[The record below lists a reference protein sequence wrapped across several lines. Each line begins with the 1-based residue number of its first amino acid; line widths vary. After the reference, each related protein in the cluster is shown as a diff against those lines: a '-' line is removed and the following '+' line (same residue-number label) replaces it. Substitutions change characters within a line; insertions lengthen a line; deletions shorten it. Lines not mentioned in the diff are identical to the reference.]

1 MKSAQT
7 ESASSSGSF
16 PTPIA
21 PTLRTPLVQL
31 ARLLL
36 KKIGELPDSPEFA
49 AAKAANLALT
59 RQLIQSL
66 YLSFSAPD
74 EAPLHQRI
82 RQARSDA
89 NITVD
94 ALAALSGVSVRQIHR
109 VEADNEKVSEETRIA
124 LATVG
129 KLGLVPKEVLQAPTD
144 EEVRGNRSTF
154 YIAQGFDSLSLH
166 NEMKRLINS
175 NGGEL
180 EQTHVYLDHESSA
193 DWIALCG
200 SPEYVALTRLAF
212 PHRQAAIR
220 LAQLVGSSAIDLVML
235 GSGDGQT
242 EVRFTQQVL
251 AETVGSSI
259 SLHLLDASLPLL
271 NKAFGHAILVLGPE
285 PRILIHGVQGSF
297 HDLSNYCTLSDFRTQ
312 PHRRRVF
319 SMFGGTIG
327 NLDNEVSFIRRLSA
341 NAEKGDLL
349 LLEAAHA
356 FTTAVDDPEKLKQAD
371 PALKA
376 PVAEAHRAW
385 LTGPIKRY
393 CRNVEEVEL
402 SYRTDSQRPIP
413 GSYGLQ
419 FVAHIKLDNGGTR
432 EFVVWNARR
441 YDLDKLSE
449 AIQRLGW
456 ADVGRFPFS
465 STERPLS
472 LLMFQRQ

>member
-1 MKSAQT
+1 MKRAQT

-82 RQARSDA
+82 HQARSDA

-94 ALAALSGVSVRQIHR
+94 VLAALSGVSVRQIHR
-109 VEADNEKVSEETRIA
+109 VEADNEKVSEKTRMA

-129 KLGLVPKEVLQAPTD
+129 KLGLVPKEVLQEPTD

-154 YIAQGFDSLSLH
+154 YIAQGFDTLSLH

-220 LAQLVGSSAIDLVML
+220 LAQLVGSAAIDLVML

-242 EVRFTQQVL
+242 EVRFTQQLL

-297 HDLSNYCTLSDFRTQ
+297 HDLSHYCTLSDFRTQ

-327 NLDNEVSFIRRLSA
+327 NLDNEVSFFRRLSA
-341 NAEKGDLL
+341 NAVAGDLL
-349 LLEAAHA
+349 ILDQCRSFSDVNGQEQ
-356 FTTAVDDPEKLKQAD
+356 PWQAD

-376 PVAEAHRAW
+376 PVPEAHRTW
-385 LTGPIKRY
+385 LRGPIKRY

-402 SYRTDSQRPIP
+402 TYRIDSRRPIP

-419 FVAHIKLDNGGTR
+419 FVAHIKLEDGKMR
-432 EFVVWNARR
+432 EFVAWNVRR
-441 YDLDKLSE
+441 YNLDKLSE
-449 AIQRLGW
+449 AIQSLGW
-456 ADVGRFPFS
+456 AEVGRFPFS
-465 STERPLS
+465 ETARPQT